1 MRVTLVNAQV
11 LDGNNVVPPLGLM
24 YIAAVLEKAGHAV
37 QIFDADPEYQDDMLT
52 KIKEFRPQLI
62 GLSFLYCGIPE
73 GFQSLQNTQEGTS
86 RCNLLLRGCA
96 YNR

>member
-37 QIFDADPEYQDDMLT
+37 QIFDADPEYQDDMLA
-52 KIKEFRPQLI
+52 KIKEFKPVDRAQLPDRCI
-62 GLSFLYCGIPE
+62 SE
-73 GFQSLQNTQEGTS
+73 GF
-86 RCNLLLRGCA
+86 
-96 YNR
+96 